1 MSRKKGRKASKRSVK
16 CTMCSTW
23 RWRGNSDGKE
33 RWNINTLKR
42 KQSANE
48 QIKEYYGKRDF

>member
-1 MSRKKGRKASKRSVK
+1 MKRKKGRKASKRTVR
-16 CTMCSTW
+16 CTICSTW
-23 RWRGNSDGKE
+23 RWRGNSEGTE

-48 QIKEYYGKRDF
+48 QVKEANYE

>member
-1 MSRKKGRKASKRSVK
+1 MKRKKGRKASKRTVR
-16 CTMCSTW
+16 CTICSTW

-48 QIKEYYGKRDF
+48 QVKEANYE